1 MMTLE
6 VPRLELLDAYAA
18 ALRTG
23 WSPNTGRDVSAEQ
36 LARIAED
43 AEAFIASF
51 TWTPGATITID
62 AGRVVDRLPGETRWI
77 WDGEFCGSINL
88 RYLPGTE
95 ELPPHVSGHIGYAVV
110 PWKRRLGYASAALR
124 GMLKRAATAGLA
136 RVMVTCDADNTASR
150 GVIERCG
157 GISLGEPVVSPEFP
171 MPKRHYWI
179 ATPPG

>member
-6 VPRLELLDAYAA
+6 GPHLALLDAYAGA
-18 ALRTG
+18 VRPG
-23 WSPNTGRDVSAEQ
+23 WWRNTGRDVSAEQ

-77 WDGEFCGSINL
+77 WDGGFCGSINL

-124 GMLKRAATAGLA
+124 GMLKRAATA
-136 RVMVTCDADNTASR
+136 
-150 GVIERCG
+150 
-157 GISLGEPVVSPEFP
+157 
-171 MPKRHYWI
+171 
-179 ATPPG
+179 